1 MPVGWTRDTRRGR
14 RVVEAVALAAVLL
27 VAALAFRAHFDAS
40 PRRASGDSYY
50 YLTQAL
56 EFAGVPTAQAQQQ
69 AGEVVCG
76 EVHRL
81 HLRDASSDDCTHYQ
95 PNPPR
100 RYLEI
105 FTSRPGWPL
114 LISPFVGL
122 LGAWRGALVATFLIA
137 LLAAGLVHAA
147 LRQVTGPVA
156 AASGAV
162 AFSLLG
168 TGSWAAWLLPE
179 GAVFAL
185 SALALLGATVWLLR
199 GRRAALP
206 VVAGALAL
214 LYACKP
220 ANGAAVSAG
229 LLAGGV
235 LLLVVPEGR
244 LRAGLVAAL
253 GAAGLA
259 GWTLV
264 SRLAGL
270 PSLQDTLQDLATRH
284 YTRPPVVD
292 PYVRL
297 RNMNQQLWTSQLDR
311 WLGIPQPLPVIL
323 AACILAA
330 LTLRRTGVLWA
341 LVALSAVGIV
351 GLHPLVSQYDRLLA
365 PAWLGVCAA
374 VAGMV
379 AVLGRALGS
388 TPAFSTRVRP
398 PGGHD
403 RQQTARV
410 GAPQEDT

>member
-1 MPVGWTRDTRRGR
+1 MPVGSTRDARRGR
-14 RVVEAVALAAVLL
+14 RAVEAVALMAVLV

-69 AGEVVCG
+69 AGDVVCS
-76 EVHRL
+76 EIHRL
-81 HLRDASSDDCTHYQ
+81 HLRDASSDDCTRYQ
-95 PNPPR
+95 PNPPQ

-122 LGAWRGALVATFLIA
+122 LGAWPGALVATFLLA
-137 LLAAGLVHAA
+137 LLAAALVHAA

-162 AFSLLG
+162 SFSLLG

-185 SALALLGATVWLLR
+185 TALALLGATVWLLR

-206 VVAGALAL
+206 VVAAALIV

-229 LLAGGV
+229 LLAGG
-235 LLLVVPEGR
+235 LLLVVVPGGR
-244 LRAGLVAAL
+244 LRAGLLAAV

-284 YTRPPVVD
+284 YTRPLVVD
-292 PYVRL
+292 PYARL
-297 RNMNQQLWTSQLDR
+297 GNMNEQLWTSQLDR
-311 WLGIPQPLPVIL
+311 WLGIPQPLPLIV
-323 AACILAA
+323 AACLLAV
-330 LTLRRTGVLWA
+330 LTLRRAGVLWA

-351 GLHPLVSQYDRLLA
+351 ALHPLVSQYDRLLA

-374 VAGMV
+374 VAGAV
-379 AVLGRALGS
+379 AVLGRALAR
-388 TPAFSTRVRP
+388 TPVLSTRVRP
-398 PGGHD
+398 PDGDD

-410 GAPQEDT
+410 GAPQEDS